1 METEYWIERWQEGKI
16 GFHADEVNE
25 QLTKFWPTFPVDKAC
40 PVLVP
45 LCGKSLD
52 MVWLRSRG
60 HPVIGIEASEIACR
74 QFFEEQ
80 NLKPKVTEKDDFLIF
95 EAGGYQLYCGDFFD
109 FPSRYLPDNFS
120 IFDRAA
126 LVALSKS
133 ARHCYASKL
142 CELAA
147 CDTTMLLI
155 TLRYVQKVMDGPP
168 FSIQPEEIRTLFS
181 HSFKIQPLVSVNK
194 IDQLQKFK
202 DRGLNEVWEET
213 YKLSRS

>member
-1 METEYWIERWQEGKI
+1 MEAKYWIERWQEGKI

-25 QLTKFWPTFPVDKAC
+25 QLTKFWPTLSVEKDC

-52 MVWLRSRG
+52 MVWLRNRG

-80 NLKPKVTEKDDFLIF
+80 KRKPKITKKEDFKVFEDD
-95 EAGGYQLYCGDFFD
+95 GYRLYCGDFFD
-109 FPSRYLPDNFS
+109 FTSRELPDKFS

-133 ARHCYASKL
+133 ARQCYAAKL
-142 CELAA
+142 SELSTNG
-147 CDTTMLLI
+147 TTMLLI
-155 TLRYVQKVMDGPP
+155 TLRYEQKVMEGPP
-168 FSIQPEEIRTLFS
+168 FSIEPDEVRTLFS
-181 HSFKIQPLVSVNK
+181 HYFNIQPLVSVNK
-194 IDQLQKFK
+194 IDHLQKFK
-202 DRGLNEVWEET
+202 DRGLKEVWEET